1 MFFGVLL
8 RKPVLNFH
16 RLFLGV
22 NKSESKKS
30 DVNGSATSVLSSQQQ
45 SFQSTN
51 NTSVVQSIGSAA
63 GSGDDKDQSQSTSTH
78 ESGPTMLGQMISEA
92 KSPSNSIMPLVTM
105 YSGNPNTQ
113 TPTPTVA
120 TSTSSVEPPLIDSSV
135 GEDSDKTIPLTPI
148 AQCSVD
154 SSKITS
160 VSKPEEQTEQNVTP
174 QLDESVNPPQV
185 DVDSSKITSVSQPDE
200 QLEPNVTPQLDEG
213 VNPPETDAANIV
225 IEEERRTDVVLPMK
239 VGVNF
244 Q

>member
-1 MFFGVLL
+1 M
-8 RKPVLNFH
+8 
-16 RLFLGV
+16 
-22 NKSESKKS
+22 
-30 DVNGSATSVLSSQQQ
+30 
-45 SFQSTN
+45 
-51 NTSVVQSIGSAA
+51 
-63 GSGDDKDQSQSTSTH
+63 
-78 ESGPTMLGQMISEA
+78 
-92 KSPSNSIMPLVTM
+92 
-105 YSGNPNTQ
+105 
-113 TPTPTVA
+113 
-120 TSTSSVEPPLIDSSV
+120 
-135 GEDSDKTIPLTPI
+135 
-148 AQCSVD
+148 D

-200 QLEPNVTPQLDEG
+200 QLEPNVTPQLDEV